1 MLNRF
6 SLLKISK
13 VPGLILPLATVVG
26 MAGCASKTQTG
37 ELASAS
43 YGSSQPTGDGIT
55 VLRKHREVALANG
68 LKVLFMPDQ
77 SLPSLSLGL
86 VVKTGA
92 ALDPIGSAG
101 LANLVSDLLD
111 QGTKKR
117 NAIQIADDLGRIG
130 ASFRTAVDH
139 DYTHLG
145 ITGLSFSS
153 EEILNN
159 FIELTTQPSFT
170 DAEFTRVKKQLV
182 AGIER
187 SFDSPRVVADVA
199 SARFLFGDHPYGR
212 SVSGTAKEVKQLTK
226 KSVIQHYLKFYRP
239 GNAVLV
245 VVGQFNPE
253 FEKKVEADFG
263 SWEKRD
269 VEVQEIPEPAR
280 VSGVRVL
287 VVDKPGLTQAQIRIS
302 AIGIKRTDESFLALR
317 IANTVFG
324 GAFAS
329 RLNDRI
335 RKELGLTYSIS
346 SGFDARL
353 ATGPFEIDTFT
364 KTESIEKVVF
374 ETIAM
379 YRKFVESGINSDELK
394 RARGYLSGI
403 FPQAIETSDKL
414 AFNML
419 LLRNYGISD
428 RYLTHYVR
436 DLGNISTSQVNS
448 AIRRTLSPDSLSIV
462 IHAPST
468 AAESVRGKVD
478 KFDVVSASSVQ

>member
-1 MLNRF
+1 MLKRA
-6 SLLKISK
+6 S
-13 VPGLILPLATVVG
+13 VVILPITLP
-26 MAGCASKTQTG
+26 MAVAAVLIFGTLSCASKGQTPTA
-37 ELASAS
+37 E
-43 YGSSQPTGDGIT
+43 SSGYDVSESTGDGIT
-55 VLRKHREVALANG
+55 VLRKHREVILSNG

-77 SLPSLSLGL
+77 SLPSLSIGL
-86 VVKTGA
+86 VIKTGS
-92 ALDPIGSAG
+92 ALDPVGSAG

-130 ASFRTAVDH
+130 AVFRASVDY

-153 EEILNN
+153 NEILSN
-159 FIELTTQPSFT
+159 FLELTTQPSFT
-170 DAEFTRVKKQLV
+170 DAEFNRMKKQLV

-187 SFDSPRVVADVA
+187 SFDNPRVVADVA
-199 SARFLFGDHPYGR
+199 SAKFLFGDHPYGR
-212 SVSGTAKEVKQLTK
+212 SVSGTATEVASLTK

-239 GNAVLV
+239 GNSILV
-245 VVGQFNPE
+245 VVGQFDPQ
-253 FEKKVEADFG
+253 FEKKVETDFG
-263 SWEKRD
+263 AWAKRD
-269 VEVQEIPEPAR
+269 LEPGTIPEPIPVA
-280 VSGVRVL
+280 GVRVL

-302 AIGIKRTDESFLALR
+302 AIGIKRMDENFLPLR
-317 IANTVFG
+317 VANTVFG

-353 ATGPFEIDTFT
+353 TSGPFEIDTFT
-364 KTESIEKVVF
+364 KTDSIEKVVM

-379 YRKFVESGINSDELK
+379 YKKFVEAGITSEELK

-436 DLGNISTSQVNS
+436 DLGDISASEVNT
-448 AIRRTLSPDSLSIV
+448 AIKKTLVPGNLSIV
-462 IHAPST
+462 IHAPSQ
-468 AAESVRGKVD
+468 AAESLKGKVD
-478 KFDVVSASSVQ
+478 KFEIVPAASIQ

>member
-1 MLNRF
+1 MLSH
-6 SLLKISK
+6 SLTSYSTVFLLAIVGISSF
-13 VPGLILPLATVVG
+13 
-26 MAGCASKTQTG
+26 GCASKDQTAAG
-37 ELASAS
+37 AGYVAPQ
-43 YGSSQPTGDGIT
+43 SSGDGIT
-55 VLRKHREVALANG
+55 VLRKHREVTLANG

-77 SLPSLSLGL
+77 SLPSLSMGL
-86 VVKTGA
+86 LVKTGA
-92 ALDPIGSAG
+92 AVDPVGSAG

-130 ASFRTAVDH
+130 ASFRTSVDY

-145 ITGLSFSS
+145 ISGLSFSS
-153 EEILNN
+153 DEILSN
-159 FIELTTQPSFT
+159 FLELTTQPSFT
-170 DAEFTRVKKQLV
+170 DAEFARVKKQLV

-187 SFDSPRVVADVA
+187 SFDNPRVVADVA
-199 SARFLFGDHPYGR
+199 ATKYLFGDHPYGR
-212 SVSGTAKEVKQLTK
+212 SVSGTAKEVAQLTK

-239 GNAVLV
+239 GNSILV

-253 FEKKVEADFG
+253 FEKKVETDFG
-263 SWEKRD
+263 SWAKR
-269 VEVQEIPEPAR
+269 EVDAQVIPEPVR
-280 VSGVRVL
+280 TTGIRVL

-302 AIGIKRTDESFLALR
+302 AIGIKRMDENFLPLR

-353 ATGPFEIDTFT
+353 ASGPFEIDTFT
-364 KTESIEKVVF
+364 KTDSVEKVVM

-379 YRKFVESGINSDELK
+379 YKKFVESGITSDELK

-419 LLRNYGISD
+419 LLRSYGISD

-436 DLGNISTSQVNS
+436 DLGDISTSEINA
-448 AIRRTLSPDSLSIV
+448 AIKKTLVPGNLTIV
-462 IHAPST
+462 IHAPSA
-468 AAESVRGKVD
+468 AAESLKTKVD
-478 KFDVVSASSVQ
+478 KFEVVPASSIQ